1 MRFAARTILAIAALM
16 TAGTVTACSSDL
28 TLPSDPG
35 AGGPT
40 DGSAVA
46 SIDSAVGSGGSARIE
61 IKLVPGS
68 LVASEV
74 HLEADDNEEKIVSTV
89 SAIDPGSG
97 TVTLDLGGLTVAY
110 GAGTRFRTDEESHE
124 SRTAWETAVRGQL
137 EAGRRPLIEARRN
150 PSGEPQ
156 SPSDPTFVAADL
168 RLENDS
174 HEPKIEIFVDGDN
187 LQGGSGTSAVL
198 RVLGLDIQ
206 VDGRTETGGPGTGGS
221 SVEFEMTV
229 TSVDVG
235 AGVLTLSNGTQV
247 LVSGATAISGEGDLF
262 TLAATADAVTL
273 GRPVRAEGRGA
284 VQSAGPPRVIAASS
298 IKIEVDD

>member
-35 AGGPT
+35 PGGPT

-124 SRTAWETAVRGQL
+124 SRTAWEAAVRGQL

-174 HEPKIEIFVDGDN
+174 DEPKIEIFVDGDN

-206 VDGRTETGGPGTGGS
+206 VNGRTETGGPGTGGVLGRVRDDRHLGRCRRGS
-221 SVEFEMTV
+221 PDALQRHPGPRQRRDGDQRRRRSVHPGGHGRRGHAGTA
-229 TSVDVG
+229 G
-235 AGVLTLSNGTQV
+235 ARR
-247 LVSGATAISGEGDLF
+247 GEGN
-262 TLAATADAVTL
+262 
-273 GRPVRAEGRGA
+273 RPVGGA
-284 VQSAGPPRVIAASS
+284 AQR
-298 IKIEVDD
+298 

>member
-1 MRFAARTILAIAALM
+1 M
-16 TAGTVTACSSDL
+16 
-28 TLPSDPG
+28 
-35 AGGPT
+35 
-40 DGSAVA
+40 
-46 SIDSAVGSGGSARIE
+46 
-61 IKLVPGS
+61 PGS

-89 SAIDPGSG
+89 SAIDPGAG

-124 SRTAWETAVRGQL
+124 SRTAWEAAVRGQL

-150 PSGEPQ
+150 SSGDPQ

-174 HEPKIEIFVDGDN
+174 DEPKIEIFVDGDN

-206 VDGRTETGGPGTGGS
+206 VNGRT
-221 SVEFEMTV
+221 
-229 TSVDVG
+229 
-235 AGVLTLSNGTQV
+235 
-247 LVSGATAISGEGDLF
+247 GDRRPRDRRL
-262 TLAATADAVTL
+262 L
-273 GRPVRAEGRGA
+273 GRVR
-284 VQSAGPPRVIAASS
+284 
-298 IKIEVDD
+298 DDRHFG